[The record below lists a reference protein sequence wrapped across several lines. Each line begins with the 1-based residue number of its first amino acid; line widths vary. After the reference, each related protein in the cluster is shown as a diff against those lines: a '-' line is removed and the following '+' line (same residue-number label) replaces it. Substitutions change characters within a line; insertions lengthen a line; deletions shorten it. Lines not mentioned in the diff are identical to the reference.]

1 VVNGLSTAPNQNF
14 ISPSTKG
21 AGRSE
26 IQLLQL
32 IKG

>member
-1 VVNGLSTAPNQNF
+1 MDFLLRPTKILQAHLP
-14 ISPSTKG
+14 KG